1 MKKLY
6 MIAAAALLAAGAQ
19 AQTLKVYMG
28 EEEIKLGETTT
39 FNGGEIN
46 DFGAVGKDYKFD
58 PELSLMS
65 DQSGACTLVA
75 DCTTGQN
82 VMLCFGGTCVSS
94 QSIEKTADL
103 VAGEKMPLQFEFMG
117 YTYTADEA
125 IPEDVTTEFTAEQGA
140 TVISFTVIV
149 NPGNSAV
156 TVLQN
161 DKALRAVKGAVEYSL
176 EAPAEF
182 ALYALDDTK
191 VAAWNLAGNGTV
203 STAHLPA
210 GIYAYTLGKNSGKLY
225 LR

>member
-156 TVLQN
+156 TSS
-161 DKALRAVKGAVEYSL
+161 ACRRS
-176 EAPAEF
+176 
-182 ALYALDDTK
+182 
-191 VAAWNLAGNGTV
+191 
-203 STAHLPA
+203 
-210 GIYAYTLGKNSGKLY
+210 
-225 LR
+225 R